1 MAKSLS
7 SLSKVIGA
15 EEFENIERWQ
25 IPAMGAADGHPDE
38 TLEQLHA
45 ASVMTA
51 KQMEGIQN
59 EAYEEGLQ
67 RGRKE
72 GLEQGRVQ
80 VNALLTELSKPLEQ
94 LDAEV
99 IDQLTVL
106 ATTIARQ
113 LVRREL
119 HIDPGE
125 VIAVVRETVALLP
138 VSTRKV
144 RVHLH
149 PDDAVRVR
157 EIITLSEDEEGWKI
171 IEDPLMTRGGC
182 QVLTEASRIDA
193 SIEARLNAI
202 IAQAFGDERKGSND
216 G

>member
-1 MAKSLS
+1 VAKSSS
-7 SLSKVIGA
+7 SLSKVINA
-15 EEFENIERWQ
+15 EEIENIERWQ
-25 IPAMGAADGHPDE
+25 IPAMTAGDGEHE
-38 TLEQLHA
+38 ESLQQMHA

-51 KQMEGIQN
+51 KQMEGIQS

-67 RGRKE
+67 RGRKD
-72 GLEQGRVQ
+72 GLEQGRAQ
-80 VNALLTELSKPLEQ
+80 VNALLAELSKPLEQ
-94 LDAEV
+94 LEAEV
-99 IDQLTVL
+99 IEQLTGL
-106 ATTIARQ
+106 ATTIARK

-125 VIAVVRETVALLP
+125 VIAVVREAVALLP

-193 SIEARLNAI
+193 SVEARLNAI
-202 IAQAFGDERKGSND
+202 IAQVFGDERKGSND